1 MKINAILIN
10 PRDNVAVATAAIKA
24 GEAIVGVPGRELT
37 AREDIRPN
45 HKVALADIPA
55 GRRVIKYGE
64 SIGVASHT
72 IQAGEW
78 VHTHNL
84 KGRGS
89 VLQFSINDFPRYLSR
104 VN

>member
-24 GEAIVGVPGRELT
+24 GEAIVGVPGRELK
-37 AREDIRPN
+37 AKEDIRRN
-45 HKVALADIPA
+45 HKVALAEIPE

-64 SIGVASHT
+64 SIGVASQT
-72 IQAGEW
+72 ISAGEW

-84 KGRGS
+84 K
-89 VLQFSINDFPRYLSR
+89 LEED
-104 VN
+104 